1 MGFHQNVLHECA
13 SFKNFNQKRDLRARR
28 YFLLERDT
36 GEYRCIFISEAVLTF
51 FFPSWQG
58 QCLKRDLIF
67 FLPALGPPQL
77 LAGGLSRGW
86 HCTRARAAPCQGS
99 AASCAAWQSLAH
111 HKTGLY
117 KTKPIPL
124 PAEACVQR
132 LAQPAEQQA
141 VVTVSTAGHR
151 AQHPAGAHSGL
162 IAGTL
167 APLTASTG
175 RCHLCH

>member
-1 MGFHQNVLHECA
+1 MYYMNVPVSKTLIRKGILEPGGIFCWKGTLVNTGA
-13 SFKNFNQKRDLRARR
+13 FSFQKL
-28 YFLLERDT
+28 FWH
-36 GEYRCIFISEAVLTF
+36 F

-99 AASCAAWQSLAH
+99 AASCAAWQSLAR

-141 VVTVSTAGHR
+141 VVAVSTAGHR

>member
-36 GEYRCIFISEAVLTF
+36 GEYRCIFISEAVLTYF

-58 QCLKRDLIF
+58 QCLKRVLIF
-67 FLPALGPPQL
+67 FLQALGPPQL

-86 HCTRARAAPCQGS
+86 HRTRAGAAPCQGS
-99 AASCAAWQSLAH
+99 AASCAAWQSLAR

-117 KTKPIPL
+117 KTKPSPS
-124 PAEACVQR
+124 PAQACVQR
-132 LAQPAEQQA
+132 LAQPAEQRWSRSALQG
-141 VVTVSTAGHR
+141 TEHSTLPGH
-151 AQHPAGAHSGL
+151 
-162 IAGTL
+162 TL
-167 APLTASTG
+167 ASSRG
-175 RCHLCH
+175 HWHL